1 MKPLVASI
9 ITPLLL
15 FAVAPAFAIESPRI
29 VPRMNEVQKP
39 EAEVFATLKKYFTD
53 SSLSNFQL
61 VSADDRTHTLVAK
74 QTLTNDL
81 SWRNW
86 AFCETGPVQMVY
98 KFEDG
103 TVTVT
108 VKLEKTTRHS
118 TLASVSA
125 DFQGRYGLG
134 GNQNQVACTSKFVLE
149 DSILAVAGAA
159 PAK

>member
-1 MKPLVASI
+1 MKPLAASI
-9 ITPLLL
+9 ITPLLV

-61 VSADDRTHTLVAK
+61 VSADERTHTLVAK
-74 QTLTNDL
+74 QALTDDL
-81 SWRNW
+81 SWRKW
-86 AFCETGPVQMVY
+86 AFCKTGPVQMVY

-108 VKLEKTTRHS
+108 VKLEKTSRQFDVCLGVGGFPGPLRTRWQSEPGSLH
-118 TLASVSA
+118 
-125 DFQGRYGLG
+125 
-134 GNQNQVACTSKFVLE
+134 LE
-149 DSILAVAGAA
+149 IRS
-159 PAK
+159 